1 MHKVYT
7 FWMSP
12 TYVYSFLTSAV
23 FTISI
28 EMIVL
33 SFLLLFVFKKSFY
46 SVKDLVT
53 AGIFASSMT
62 IPYVWFV
69 FPFVTFWSRSESL
82 FVSEPVVTIIEAI
95 FYHLYLKLD
104 LKRSFVISIACNLT
118 SFLLGPILR
127 TYGLWIFW

>member
-1 MHKVYT
+1 
-7 FWMSP
+7 MSS
-12 TYVYSFLTSAV
+12 TYIYSFLTSAI
-23 FTISI
+23 FTVSI
-28 EMIVL
+28 ETIVL
-33 SFLLLFVFKKSFY
+33 AFIILFTYKKSQY
-46 SVKDLVT
+46 SISQLMS
-53 AGIFASSMT
+53 AGFFASGMT

-69 FPFVTFWSRSESL
+69 FPFITSWSRSESL